1 MVRRIVLAVL
11 VLAVI
16 GGFVW
21 AFWPR
26 PVPVETAVI
35 GRHTIEV
42 DIEEEGKSRIRDIF
56 TVSAPIAGQMA
67 RLNLHSGDEV
77 IRNETVVA
85 SIRPVAPALLDA
97 RSRRIAEAA
106 RDAAAAAVD
115 LASAQLTQ
123 AEAQHDFAKAEAERA
138 EVLIRRESIS
148 ERAYEK
154 ARLDVLAAE
163 AAVESARASLL
174 VRERELDRCWEGIR
188 LAALMEGD
196 AGAGDSRCCVEVLAP
211 ASGRILRVLTESEQ
225 VVGSGTPLVEIGDP
239 TDIEIVVELLS
250 ADAVRV
256 KQGAAATVQGWG
268 GEVLTARVERGG
280 PPAFTSITAL
290 GIEEQRVTVILA
302 LEGGPELWQDLGDG
316 FRVIARITLW
326 RGEDLVAIPVGAL
339 FRDGA
344 DWATFRLEEGRAVVR
359 KIELGQR
366 NTEYAEVRA
375 GLEPGDTVILHPSD
389 RVETGVRVIAGQG
402 S

>member
-174 VRERELDRCWEGIR
+174 VRERERESAN
-188 LAALMEGD
+188 AALMEGD

-268 GEVLTARVERGG
+268 GEVLTARVERVD
-280 PPAFTSITAL
+280 PSAFTRVSAL

>member
-174 VRERELDRCWEGIR
+174 VRERELESAN
-188 LAALMEGD
+188 AALMEGD

-268 GEVLTARVERGG
+268 GEVLTARVERVD
-280 PPAFTSITAL
+280 PSAFTRVSAL

-316 FRVIARITLW
+316 CRVIARITLW

>member
-35 GRHTIEV
+35 GRHTIEG
-42 DIEEEGKSRIRDIF
+42 DIEEEGKGRIRDIV

-174 VRERELDRCWEGIR
+174 VRERELESAN
-188 LAALMEGD
+188 AALMEGD

-225 VVGSGTPLVEIGDP
+225 VVGSGTPLVDIGDP

-268 GEVLTARVERGG
+268 GEVLTARVERVD
-280 PPAFTSITAL
+280 PSAFTRVSAL

>member
-174 VRERELDRCWEGIR
+174 VRERELESAN
-188 LAALMEGD
+188 AALMEGD

-268 GEVLTARVERGG
+268 GEVLTARVERVD
-280 PPAFTSITAL
+280 PSAFTRVSAL